1 MSWWLWALMST
12 CNLTLAAYGAA
23 CLWKLALAYYRDPM
37 VSHLSIVADPREK
50 ITISLVGVEYVI
62 TPPKA
67 SAALKMAIQAKGG
80 DDDPAEYLAALTGWA
95 QKAFGKATADKVMK
109 RLDDDEDDL
118 DLQHLTQLMEGVA
131 ELTAG
136 NPTSSS

>member
-1 MSWWLWALMST
+1 
-12 CNLTLAAYGAA
+12 
-23 CLWKLALAYYRDPM
+23 M
-37 VSHLSIVADPREK
+37 VRHLSIVADPREK

-67 SAALKMAIQAKGG
+67 SAALKMAIRAKAG
-80 DDDPAEYLAALTGWA
+80 DEDPSEMLAALTEWA
-95 QKAFGKATADKVMK
+95 QKAFGKATATKVMK
-109 RLDDDEDDL
+109 RLDDDEDEL
-118 DLQHLTQLMEGVA
+118 DLQHLMQLMEGVA

>member
-1 MSWWLWALMST
+1 
-12 CNLTLAAYGAA
+12 
-23 CLWKLALAYYRDPM
+23 M
-37 VSHLSIVADPREK
+37 VRHLSIVADPREK

-67 SAALKMAIQAKGG
+67 SAALKMAIRAKAG
-80 DDDPAEYLAALTGWA
+80 DEDPAEMLAALTEWA
-95 QKAFGKATADKVMK
+95 QKAFGKATATKVMK
-109 RLDDDEDDL
+109 RLDDDEDEL
-118 DLQHLTQLMEGVA
+118 DLQHMMKLMEGVA